1 MSSWSGNDEA
11 DRVLQFLSWLT
22 RNYETFK
29 FSPLFVSS
37 WMMIPERAF
46 IQNVLIDSMFPVS
59 RLIVKGDHLRRIRG
73 TR

>member
-1 MSSWSGNDEA
+1 MSSWRGKG
-11 DRVLQFLSWLT
+11 DRVAVPLVGSPEIC
-22 RNYETFK
+22 ETFK

-46 IQNVLIDSMFPVS
+46 IQNLLIDGMFPVS